1 MRDGKGMEKID
12 RILTEQIQ
20 SGRRYSE
27 DFYEFVEDRNKDVG
41 LYDYFLETGKKGVE
55 VYKIESALEIPG
67 IDEAFVVLVLALG
80 WFTGMYYDFSIIG
93 MIAGVLV
100 MIFALITAVRIAV
113 STMPFLGF
121 KYVCKTLDKKVTLL
135 YIQSGLLDYK
145 AYKEYHESVK
155 NKKQKKVA

>member
-1 MRDGKGMEKID
+1 MRDEKGMEKID
-12 RILTEQIQ
+12 RILTKHIQ
-20 SGRRYSE
+20 SGRRYSV

-80 WFTGMYYDFSIIG
+80 WFTGMYYDFSLIG

-121 KYVCKTLDKKVTLL
+121 KYACKTHDKKVTLL

-145 AYKEYHESVK
+145 AYKEYRESA
-155 NKKQKKVA
+155 KKKSTKR

>member
-55 VYKIESALEIPG
+55 VYKVESIADIPG
-67 IDEAFVVLVLALG
+67 VQDSLNCMLLFLISTLFGIWDMFNI
-80 WFTGMYYDFSIIG
+80 S
-93 MIAGVLV
+93 MILLIPTVIYTV
-100 MIFALITAVRIAV
+100 MTIVRLAV

-121 KYVCKTLDKKVTLL
+121 KYACKTLDKKVTLL
-135 YIQSGLLDYK
+135 YIQSGLFDYK
-145 AYKEYHESVK
+145 AYKEYHESA
-155 NKKQKKVA
+155 NKKSTKR

>member
-41 LYDYFLETGKKGVE
+41 LYDYFLDTGKKGVE
-55 VYKIESALEIPG
+55 VYKVESIGDIPG
-67 IDEAFVVLVLALG
+67 VQDSLNCMMLILIAALFG
-80 WFTGMYYDFSIIG
+80 IWDMWRIG
-93 MIAGVLV
+93 MVLLIPTVIYTV
-100 MIFALITAVRIAV
+100 MTIVRLAV

-145 AYKEYHESVK
+145 AYKEYNESA
-155 NKKQKKVA
+155 NKKSTKRVA

>member
-20 SGRRYSE
+20 SGRRYSV

-41 LYDYFLETGKKGVE
+41 LYDDFIKTGKKGVE
-55 VYKIESALEIPG
+55 VYKVESLSDIPG
-67 IDEAFVVLVLALG
+67 IQDSFYCMILIFIPLLFG
-80 WFTGMYYDFSIIG
+80 SWDMWKIG
-93 MIAGVLV
+93 MILLIPTVVYTV
-100 MIFALITAVRIAV
+100 MTMVRLAV

-145 AYKEYHESVK
+145 AYKEYHESA
-155 NKKQKKVA
+155 NKKSTKR

>member
-20 SGRRYSE
+20 SGRRYSV

-41 LYDYFLETGKKGVE
+41 LFDDFIKTGKKGVE
-55 VYKIESALEIPG
+55 VYKVESLSDILGIQDSFYCMILIFIPLLFG
-67 IDEAFVVLVLALG
+67 SWDM
-80 WFTGMYYDFSIIG
+80 WKIG
-93 MIAGVLV
+93 MILLIPTVVYTV
-100 MIFALITAVRIAV
+100 MTMVRLAV

-145 AYKEYHESVK
+145 AYKEYHESA
-155 NKKQKKVA
+155 NKKSTKR

>member
-55 VYKIESALEIPG
+55 VYKVESVLDIPG
-67 IDEAFVVLVLALG
+67 VQDSFNC
-80 WFTGMYYDFSIIG
+80 
-93 MIAGVLV
+93 MILFLISTLFGIWDMFKISMILLIPTVIYTV
-100 MIFALITAVRIAV
+100 MTIVRLAV

-145 AYKEYHESVK
+145 AYKEYHESAK

>member
-1 MRDGKGMEKID
+1 MRDEKGMEKID

-55 VYKIESALEIPG
+55 VYKVESALDIPG
-67 IDEAFVVLVLALG
+67 VQDSFNCMILFLISTLFGIWDM
-80 WFTGMYYDFSIIG
+80 WKIG
-93 MIAGVLV
+93 MILIIPTVIYTV
-100 MIFALITAVRIAV
+100 MTIVRIAV

-121 KYVCKTLDKKVTLL
+121 KYACKTLDKKVTLL

-155 NKKQKKVA
+155 KKSTKKVA

>member
-12 RILTEQIQ
+12 RILTKQIQ

-80 WFTGMYYDFSIIG
+80 WFTGMYYDFSLIG

-121 KYVCKTLDKKVTLL
+121 KYACKIHDKKVTLL

-155 NKKQKKVA
+155 KKSTKR

>member
-12 RILTEQIQ
+12 RTLTEQIQ

-41 LYDYFLETGKKGVE
+41 LYDYFLETGNKGVE
-55 VYKIESALEIPG
+55 VYKVESVLDIPG
-67 IDEAFVVLVLALG
+67 GQDGFNC
-80 WFTGMYYDFSIIG
+80 
-93 MIAGVLV
+93 MILFLISTLFGIWDMFNISMILLIPTVIYTV
-100 MIFALITAVRIAV
+100 MTIVRLAV

-121 KYVCKTLDKKVTLL
+121 KYACKTLDKKVTLL

-145 AYKEYHESVK
+145 AYKEYYESVK
-155 NKKQKKVA
+155 KKSTEK

>member
-1 MRDGKGMEKID
+1 MRDEKGMEKID
-12 RILTEQIQ
+12 RLLTEHIQ
-20 SGRRYSE
+20 SGRRYSV

-41 LYDYFLETGKKGVE
+41 LYDDFIKTGKKGIE

-80 WFTGMYYDFSIIG
+80 WLTGMYYDFSLIG

-121 KYVCKTLDKKVTLL
+121 KYACKTHDKKVTLL

-145 AYKEYHESVK
+145 AYKEYHESAK
-155 NKKQKKVA
+155 NKKQKRVA

>member
-1 MRDGKGMEKID
+1 MRDEKGMEKID
-12 RILTEQIQ
+12 RILTKHIQ
-20 SGRRYSE
+20 SGRRYSV

-121 KYVCKTLDKKVTLL
+121 KYACKTHDKKVTLL

-145 AYKEYHESVK
+145 AYKEYCESA
-155 NKKQKKVA
+155 KKKSTKR